1 MSNIRFTSDA
11 TTMREAES
19 SFENDG
25 FVGQFAPVEGGMITC
40 FTCHT
45 TSPPAAVELDALVR
59 VEGASDPDDMAAVAA
74 VVCPSCGARGTLIMK
89 YGPESTME
97 ESDALRLLEDRRQT
111 EAGGTSPRKRP
122 SS

>member
-1 MSNIRFTSDA
+1 MSKMRYATDA

-19 SFENDG
+19 SFENEG
-25 FVGQFAPVEGGMITC
+25 FTGQFAPAEGGAVTC

-45 TSPPAAVELDALVR
+45 TSPSSAVELTALVR

-74 VVCPSCGARGTLIMK
+74 VLCPNCGARGTLIMK

-97 ESDALRLLEDRRQT
+97 ESDTLRLLEDRRQS
-111 EAGGTSPRKRP
+111 EAGGTLPRVEG
-122 SS
+122 